1 VAPEYRAG
9 VGLLGVIV
17 GLLLAV
23 GGTAPAHAAED
34 DAALSVSLVQGRLSI
49 NAKDVPVL
57 WDVAVTQSHSDLTT
71 IVLTA
76 VPIEEAF
83 RRILRDKDFV
93 LTYAGGRIVEVRIYG
108 APESG
113 SA

>member
-1 VAPEYRAG
+1 MAPEYRAC

-49 NAKDVPVL
+49 KDVPVL
-57 WDVAVTQSHSDLTT
+57 SDVAVTQSHSDLTT

-108 APESG
+108 ALESG
-113 SA
+113 GA